1 MNINRT
7 KTQNN
12 RIWALAKFLEKTK
25 EDVAND
31 VHQLTGGRTTSTK
44 ELTMREANLY
54 LYNMQGEYEQLEPR
68 KRTMRSKILHLATA
82 CFGWQFYENSPDWQN
97 FNNWMKRNSK
107 HKKLLMRLTSKE
119 LAETIDQLEVIKK
132 RIS

>member
-1 MNINRT
+1 MNTQRT

-25 EDVAND
+25 EDVADD
-31 VHQLTGGRTTSTK
+31 VYRLTGGRTKSTK

-54 LYNMQGEYEQLEPR
+54 LHDMQKMYEELEPR

-82 CFGWQFYENSPDWQN
+82 CFEWQFYENSPDWQS

-107 HKKLLMRLTSKE
+107 HKKLLMRLSSKE
-119 LAETIDQLEVIKK
+119 LQETIDQLEIIKK
-132 RIS
+132 RKS